1 MLKSL
6 YISSFVIIE
15 KMHIDFENNMNVMTG
30 ETGAGKSIIIDA
42 LMQLCGARSSTSLIK
57 KNCSKA
63 VVEGVFDVEISSQ
76 LEEIC
81 DELHIELDDQIVISK
96 EILESGKSNIKINY
110 QNASNHALK
119 RLMPHLIDIHSQ
131 FETQKLF
138 EEKNHIVL
146 LDEYTSPLSQYKDT
160 YIQQYHHY
168 KDLISKYNQAIEDDL
183 SDEQLDF
190 LESQLHEI
198 DEVTY
203 TDDEVDKLEEEAKVL
218 SNFEKI
224 SVGIQDFDQGMNSSH
239 GVLSLFKESLNHL
252 QSVMKYGDFESCY
265 DELYNSYYN
274 LVDEYENVMSIYR
287 DYHFDEYR
295 FNELQDIL
303 YKINRLKRKYGYS
316 MERILEKRNE
326 IQSRIDAII
335 NRDEYIHQLEKDID
349 IAKKETMIT
358 AKKMHEIR
366 YEYAQKFEKDIQK
379 ELKDLY
385 LDKAVFKVDFQETKL
400 TINGID
406 DIHFMVAMNKG
417 QDLSML
423 NESASGGE
431 ISRIM
436 LAIKTIILGYN
447 EIDTIVFD
455 EVDSGVSGKVASKIG
470 EKMRELSK
478 KKQVICITHLPQVA
492 CFAST
497 HYSII
502 KDAQDQETVT
512 SIHQLNK
519 EERVHEIAKMLSGE
533 VISEEAIENAKQ
545 LLNV

>member
-1 MLKSL
+1 
-6 YISSFVIIE
+6 
-15 KMHIDFENNMNVMTG
+15 
-30 ETGAGKSIIIDA
+30 
-42 LMQLCGARSSTSLIK
+42 
-57 KNCSKA
+57 
-63 VVEGVFDVEISSQ
+63 
-76 LEEIC
+76 
-81 DELHIELDDQIVISK
+81 
-96 EILESGKSNIKINY
+96 
-110 QNASNHALK
+110 
-119 RLMPHLIDIHSQ
+119 
-131 FETQKLF
+131 
-138 EEKNHIVL
+138 
-146 LDEYTSPLSQYKDT
+146 
-160 YIQQYHHY
+160 
-168 KDLISKYNQAIEDDL
+168 
-183 SDEQLDF
+183 
-190 LESQLHEI
+190 
-198 DEVTY
+198 
-203 TDDEVDKLEEEAKVL
+203 
-218 SNFEKI
+218 
-224 SVGIQDFDQGMNSSH
+224 
-239 GVLSLFKESLNHL
+239 
-252 QSVMKYGDFESCY
+252 
-265 DELYNSYYN
+265 
-274 LVDEYENVMSIYR
+274 
-287 DYHFDEYR
+287 
-295 FNELQDIL
+295 
-303 YKINRLKRKYGYS
+303 
-316 MERILEKRNE
+316 
-326 IQSRIDAII
+326 
-335 NRDEYIHQLEKDID
+335 
-349 IAKKETMIT
+349 MIT